1 MGASSSRISRKRRL
15 SDLDESDIN
24 ESDRKKAKRTGID
37 DQYPTSMST
46 DSSDN
51 TIPQHGQNS
60 HLANTS
66 QFSSAFQGAQYVGI
80 SDSAFF
86 EIHGDVNIQ
95 STSASNDMGKYR
107 EWLKPCDPSANHN
120 NALRKCYVETGKWLL
135 EHSMYKEWK
144 QKNNSFMWIH
154 GISGAGKTVI
164 FSTVVQDIQSI
175 AKKGTIGLAYFYCDV
190 SDAKKRNVND
200 ILSSL
205 VVHLLAWKP
214 SNHSLLDRA
223 HDEDCMNGLSLPS
236 DEKLQEALRELI
248 SSFEMS
254 FILIDGLDEC
264 LDWGEV
270 LKFIEI
276 VHRWGLWQCHLL
288 VTSRKEQKI
297 VKSIVSMY
305 PLEID
310 MSQMPVDDD
319 IAKYINFMLNS
330 CSELEEWGPE
340 EKGLIRKFL
349 SEKAKG
355 MFRWVACQLEEL
367 KKCTKRRKTLD
378 YILESLP
385 ATLEGTYDQILSRIP
400 PADASGAVKLL
411 LWLAFANQPLHID
424 YLALIVEFDMDK
436 RDFDPDGRLSS
447 SADVLKICSSLV
459 ARMDDNT
466 VQLAHASVKTYV
478 LEKKRIIQ
486 SNIIM
491 DPSIG
496 DKFVGQCSL
505 SYLLHFKEN
514 LLEKHSLSIWKN
526 YQGSLI
532 RNSNEIQV
540 KKVTNIATQINK
552 NHVDAGKDNGNALY
566 AASLG
571 GYNEIVELLL
581 DRGADVNAQGG
592 IYGYALQAASER
604 GRNEIAKLLLD
615 KGAYVN
621 AAGGH
626 YKHALQAAS
635 QGGHNEIVKLLLNR
649 GAYVNAKGG
658 HYGDALQ
665 AASQGGHHEI
675 VKLLLDKGAYVNVQ
689 GGHYGNALQA
699 ASQGGH
705 DEIVKLLLDKGAD
718 VNAQGGHYGNAL
730 QAASQG
736 GHNDIV
742 KLLLGKDADVN
753 AQGGYYGNALQ
764 AASQRHNEIVVLLL
778 DRGADVNAQG
788 GEHVNA
794 LIAASSGGHIEIVK
808 LLLERGADVS
818 AQGGKHG
825 NALQVASARG
835 HNEIFQLFL
844 ERGADVNV
852 QGGHYGNALQA
863 ASQGEHDEIVQILLE
878 RGADVNAQG
887 GLYGNALLVA
897 SQKGHNKI
905 VKLLLDRGADI
916 DVQGGYYGHALQAAS
931 ARGHSEIVQLLL
943 EEGADVNTKGGY
955 YGNSLQAASA
965 RGHHEVVQLL
975 LEEGADVNAQ
985 GGHYG
990 NALQA
995 ASAEGHNE
1003 IVQLLLE
1010 QGAGVN
1016 AQGSLHGGLLQAAS
1030 SSGQHGI
1037 AQFLVDKSA
1046 DVNAQ
1051 GGVYGNPLQAAL
1063 ADEHNEDV
1071 QVLLDNIHAIARGGL
1086 YEYGVWYGAHN
1097 EIGKQWLYGRADV
1110 ISQMGLYGDALQA
1123 ASAGGHKAIVQ
1134 LLLEKSA
1141 DVNVQGGYYGNALQ
1155 AASAEGHHDL
1165 VQFLIEKGADVNAQ
1179 GGCYGSALQAASFNG
1194 HAIMVQILLRC
1205 GAEATSDTHAVE
1217 IKWSHN
1223 GILHQAVVCN
1233 ALQAACI
1240 RGHVP
1245 IVKLLLNHGV
1255 KQEHIETAFQA
1266 ASDIDHYWIVDLL
1279 LKHGAKQK

>member
-1 MGASSSRISRKRRL
+1 MSSS
-15 SDLDESDIN
+15 
-24 ESDRKKAKRTGID
+24 
-37 DQYPTSMST
+37 
-46 DSSDN
+46 
-51 TIPQHGQNS
+51 
-60 HLANTS
+60 
-66 QFSSAFQGAQYVGI
+66 SSAFQDVQYVGI
-80 SDSAFF
+80 SNSAFF
-86 EIHGDVNIQ
+86 EIHGNVN
-95 STSASNDMGKYR
+95 TSNDIEKHR
-107 EWLKPCDPSANHN
+107 QWLKPSDPSTNHN
-120 NALRKCYVETGKWLL
+120 NAMRKCHVDTGKWLL

-175 AKKGTIGLAYFYCDV
+175 AKKGSIGLAYFYCDV
-190 SDAKKRNVND
+190 SDTKKRNVND

-205 VVHLLAWKP
+205 VVHLLAWQP
-214 SNHSLLDRA
+214 SSHSLLDRT
-223 HDEDCMNGLSLPS
+223 HEDCMNGLSLPF
-236 DEKLQEALRELI
+236 DDKLQEALRELI
-248 SSFEMS
+248 SSFEMT

-270 LKFIEI
+270 LEFIEI
-276 VHRWGLWQCHLL
+276 IHGWGLWQCHLL
-288 VTSRKEQKI
+288 ATSRKEQKI
-297 VKSIVSMY
+297 VESMVSMY

-319 IAKYINFMLNS
+319 IAKYIVFMLNY
-330 CSELEEWGPE
+330 CSELKEWGPE
-340 EKGLIRKFL
+340 EKVLIEKYL
-349 SEKAKG
+349 SAKAKG
-355 MFRWVACQLEEL
+355 MFRWVACQLDEL

-400 PADASGAVKLL
+400 PADASGAAKLL

-424 YLALIVEFDMDK
+424 YLGVIVEFDMDK

-447 SADVLKICSSLV
+447 SEDVLKICSSLV
-459 ARMDDNT
+459 TRMSDNT

-478 LEKKRIIQ
+478 VEKKRTIQ

-496 DKFVGQCSL
+496 DKFMGQCCL
-505 SYLLHFKEN
+505 SYLLHTREN
-514 LLEKHSLSIWKN
+514 LLEKDSPSIWKS

-532 RNSNEIQV
+532 RYAAKHWAGHHLRSRENWSVDDLQQMKNLFVQDSVAFQNWIKVALHGITSIVEWQLPSAISNNEILDALYV
-540 KKVTNIATQINK
+540 ASIHGHITIVNKLLATLMDFRNMQQ
-552 NHVDAGKDNGNALY
+552 HGNPLY
-566 AASLG
+566 AATQG
-571 GYNEIVELLL
+571 GYNEIVKLLL

-592 IYGYALQAASER
+592 IYGNALQAASER
-604 GRNEIAKLLLD
+604 GRDEIAKLLLD

-621 AAGGH
+621 AEGGH

-658 HYGDALQ
+658 HYGHALQ
-665 AASQGGHHEI
+665 AASQGGHDEI

-736 GHNDIV
+736 GHNDIA
-742 KLLLGKDADVN
+742 KLLLEKDIDVN
-753 AQGGYYGNALQ
+753 AQGGYHGNALQ
-764 AASQRHNEIVVLLL
+764 AASRGHNEIVVQLL

-808 LLLERGADVS
+808 LLLERGADAS

-863 ASQGEHDEIVQILLE
+863 ASQGGHDEIVQLLLK

-905 VKLLLDRGADI
+905 VKLLLDRGADV

-943 EEGADVNTKGGY
+943 ERGIDVNKQGGY

-1003 IVQLLLE
+1003 IIQLLLE
-1010 QGAGVN
+1010 RDASVN
-1016 AQGSLHGGLLQAAS
+1016 AQRPC
-1030 SSGQHGI
+1030 
-1037 AQFLVDKSA
+1037 
-1046 DVNAQ
+1046 
-1051 GGVYGNPLQAAL
+1051 GNPLQAAL
-1063 ADEHNEDV
+1063 TEGYNVTV
-1071 QVLLDNIHAIARGGL
+1071 QSLEN
-1086 YEYGVWYGAHN
+1086 
-1097 EIGKQWLYGRADV
+1097 RADV
-1110 ISQMGLYGDALQA
+1110 NTQGGHYGNALQA
-1123 ASAGGHKAIVQ
+1123 ASAKGHHETVQ
-1134 LLLEKSA
+1134 LLLERGA
-1141 DVNVQGGYYGNALQ
+1141 DVNAHGGDYGTALQ
-1155 AASAEGHHDL
+1155 AASAEGHHDI

-1179 GGCYGSALQAASFNG
+1179 GGCYGSALQAASFMG
-1194 HAIMVQILLRC
+1194 REVMVELLLRC
-1205 GAEATSDTHAVE
+1205 GAKATSDTHTVE
-1217 IKWSHN
+1217 IKWLHN
-1223 GILHQAVVCN
+1223 GGLHQAVVFN
-1233 ALQAACI
+1233 SLQAACI

-1245 IVKLLLNHGV
+1245 VVKVLLEHGV
-1255 KQEHIETAFQA
+1255 EQEHIETAFQS
-1266 ASDIDHYWIVDLL
+1266 ASDRGHYWVVDLL